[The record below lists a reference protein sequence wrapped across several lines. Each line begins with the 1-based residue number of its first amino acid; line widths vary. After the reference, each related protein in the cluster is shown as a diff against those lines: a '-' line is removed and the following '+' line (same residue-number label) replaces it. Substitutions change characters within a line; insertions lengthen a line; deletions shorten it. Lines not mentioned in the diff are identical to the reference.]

1 MALGAA
7 RSCCILTA
15 AADLDIERLGLAL
28 LEVTRRRYGV
38 FPEVGLA
45 GSLMSPSKTRPL
57 ASAQSVRA
65 ALRTVSPG
73 RVGTSG
79 KCVVLCWDQS
89 RHREHLLGGQGA
101 PPAHPGGERQQDG
114 EEAALPHPAAAA
126 AGDRHRG
133 SGDVLIVLLK

>member
-45 GSLMSPSKTRPL
+45 GSLMSPSTTRPL
-57 ASAQSVRA
+57 ASAPSVRA

-79 KCVVLCWDQS
+79 KCVV
-89 RHREHLLGGQGA
+89 
-101 PPAHPGGERQQDG
+101 
-114 EEAALPHPAAAA
+114 
-126 AGDRHRG
+126 
-133 SGDVLIVLLK
+133 